1 MQILLMFRVNSDIMG
16 TGYTWNEWSRH
27 IIEKLIELNT
37 DIKELEKK
45 VSATHDD
52 LIELKVKIRVL
63 WGTIGTLLGS
73 LVTLII
79 LILAGVL

>member
-1 MQILLMFRVNSDIMG
+1 MG

-27 IIEKLIELNT
+27 IIEKLIELND
-37 DIKELEKK
+37 DIKELEGK
-45 VSATHDD
+45 VSASHDD
-52 LIELKVKIRVL
+52 LIELKVKIKIL

-73 LVTLII
+73 LVTLVI

>member
-1 MQILLMFRVNSDIMG
+1 MMG

-27 IIEKLIELNT
+27 IIEKLIELNA
-37 DIKELEKK
+37 DIKELEGK
-45 VSATHDD
+45 VSNTHDD

-73 LVTLII
+73 LVTLVI

>member
-1 MQILLMFRVNSDIMG
+1 MG
-16 TGYTWNEWSRH
+16 AGYTWNEWSRH
-27 IIEKLIELNT
+27 IIEKLIELNN

-45 VSATHDD
+45 TTATHDD
-52 LIELKVKIRVL
+52 LIVLKVKLRVL

-73 LVTLII
+73 LVTLVI